1 MTAGPAPHRLAW
13 LLPTAATLG
22 GACALAWSNPG
33 PSEFEAF
40 AAEQLA
46 DRITTE
52 LCHGAQVPLVLHLL
66 VRDCPG
72 LVHSQRT
79 WLGRL
84 AAQHT
89 HRYNAGLFSLY
100 VTTLG
105 GQALLGQ
112 LTIPRYR
119 AFSLAGAGQLVVV
132 YAAATPPLQ
141 AP

>member
-1 MTAGPAPHRLAW
+1 MTAGSAPHRLAW
-13 LLPTAATLG
+13 LLPAAAALG
-22 GACALAWSNPG
+22 GACALAWSNPD
-33 PSEFEAF
+33 PAEFEAF
-40 AAEQLA
+40 AAEQLV

-52 LCHGAQVPLVLHLL
+52 LCQGAQVPLVLHLL

-72 LVHSQRT
+72 LVHSQRI

-105 GQALLGQ
+105 GQALLDQ

-119 AFSLAGAGQLVVV
+119 AFTLAGAGQLVVL
-132 YAAATPPLQ
+132 YATATTTPHEP
-141 AP
+141 